1 MARRGLGKG
10 LRAYFPDYQE
20 ENSHSELEHEVSEQD
35 GSHGEDEH
43 SVDRKAKLEEL
54 DMVLP
59 GSSRKA
65 KADSDKKKAKKREQ
79 PQAEGSWKEYFEA
92 QCEERGENREG
103 ENCRSRAERRGSQR
117 AAFKHCPD

>member
-43 SVDRKAKLEEL
+43 SVDLSL
-54 DMVLP
+54 I
-59 GSSRKA
+59 
-65 KADSDKKKAKKREQ
+65 
-79 PQAEGSWKEYFEA
+79 
-92 QCEERGENREG
+92 
-103 ENCRSRAERRGSQR
+103 
-117 AAFKHCPD
+117 HI

>member
-54 DMVLP
+54 DMVLLEAP
-59 GSSRKA
+59 GKRKQIQT
-65 KADSDKKKAKKREQ
+65 KRRRKKREQ
-79 PQAEGSWKEYFEA
+79 PQGRR
-92 QCEERGENREG
+92 QLERIL
-103 ENCRSRAERRGSQR
+103 RSPVRRAGRKQRRGKLQEPGRKKREPESS
-117 AAFKHCPD
+117 F